1 MREAYK
7 SIKILPIATVGAII
21 FLLYLSI
28 RRPYL
33 FDTSNLMVLT
43 GLVVAGFIA
52 AQYETHF
59 WALLVAAFLW
69 AGSEIPWAG
78 AMYVFRWIILAIAAL
93 LALSYYGLRP
103 NRIHFNYMHLLALFT
118 VLAAFA
124 SGLVSVNP
132 LLTSMKALSLAAL
145 FVYGSI
151 GIRILWGRQPEV
163 FLKRLCLSV
172 EVLTYFTAACYA
184 VSFEVWGNANSLGVI
199 TSIICW
205 PILLWWFLI
214 AKTRGEYVRS
224 RLALAICALLLVMSG
239 SRASMAAAF
248 FSAAVLLI
256 SARRYRTLLA
266 GCSVALFALTLAY
279 LTSPERFQSAS
290 ESLLYKTGER
300 GHLLQSRQAPWE
312 KSLASFRD
320 HPWLGFGFGV
330 AETSVEWHGGFHT
343 PGFQTR
349 ERGSSYLYMLE
360 GTGIAGTAPFLL
372 LALGLILNCS
382 RVFWWLR
389 HTGSIHHPAVP
400 AACLIVG
407 ALFHAAFEDWLL
419 AVGYYMCVIFWS
431 IALSL
436 RDWMDCPALAIA
448 PNVPAAPEMP
458 ISERSFALR

>member
-1 MREAYK
+1 MMEAYK
-7 SIKILPIATVGAII
+7 SIKILPIATVGAIV
-21 FLLYLSI
+21 FLLYLSF

-33 FDTSNLMVLT
+33 FDTFNLMVLT

-59 WALLVAAFLW
+59 WTLFAAAFLW
-69 AGSEIPWAG
+69 AGSDIPLAG
-78 AMYVFRWIILAIAAL
+78 AMYVFRWMILAIAAL

-103 NRIHFNYMHLLALFT
+103 NRIHFNYLDLLALFT
-118 VLAAFA
+118 VMAAFV

-151 GIRILWGRQPEV
+151 GVRILWGRQPEL
-163 FLKRLCLSV
+163 FLKRLCVSV

-184 VSFEVWGNANSLGVI
+184 ASFEVWGNRNSLGVI
-199 TSIICW
+199 TGIICW
-205 PILLWWFLI
+205 PILVWWFLI
-214 AKTRGEYVRS
+214 AKTRGEYLRS

-248 FSAAVLLI
+248 LSSALLLI

-279 LTSPERFQSAS
+279 LSSPERFQSAS

-330 AETSVEWHGGFHT
+330 AETSADWRGGFHT

-349 ERGSSYLYMLE
+349 ERGSSYLTMLE
-360 GTGIAGTAPFLL
+360 GTGVIGTVPLL
-372 LALGLILNCS
+372 LLVLGLALNS
-382 RVFWWLR
+382 ARVFWWLR
-389 HTGSIHHPAVP
+389 HTGSINHPAVP
-400 AACLIVG
+400 AACLIVAG
-407 ALFHAAFEDWLL
+407 LFHAAFEDWLL
-419 AVGYYMCVIFWS
+419 AVGYYMCVIFWPM
-431 IALSL
+431 ALSL
-436 RDWMDCPALAIA
+436 RDWMACPALAMA
-448 PNVPAAPEMP
+448 PNVAAAQEMS
-458 ISERSFALR
+458 ITERSFAVR